1 MKKPFSKLFNLKQ
14 QTNDQEEVTYIA
26 IEKIVPN
33 RYQPRVH
40 FDKSKISE
48 LADSIKEHGLLQPIV
63 VRPIEEDMFEIIAG
77 ERRFRASKMND
88 ATKVQ
93 CIIKDLDD
101 QETAAIALIENIQ
114 RENLSAIE
122 EAKAYLS
129 LMSLSQITQKELAL
143 SLGKSQSFVANKVR
157 LLKLSTPV
165 IQALNEFK
173 ISERHARAM
182 ISLSEPLQIQYLNEV
197 ITEGLTV
204 KQLEQ
209 RINVSHETKNDTI
222 DDEER
227 TQNDKNKI
235 TSKDVVSKIER
246 SVLKY
251 EDQGVQIEKS
261 SIEHPE
267 YTEVTYKIYHS

>member
-88 ATKVQ
+88 TSKVQ

-197 ITEGLTV
+197 IAEGLTV

>member
-88 ATKVQ
+88 TSKVQ

-197 ITEGLTV
+197 IAEGLTV

-246 SVLKY
+246 SVQKY

>member
-88 ATKVQ
+88 TSKVQ

-197 ITEGLTV
+197 IAEGLTV

-209 RINVSHETKNDTI
+209 RINVSHETKNATI

-246 SVLKY
+246 SVQKY

>member
-88 ATKVQ
+88 TSKVQ

-246 SVLKY
+246 SVQKY

>member
-88 ATKVQ
+88 TSKVQ